1 MFYIGCH
8 QTNNLND
15 GYLGSG
21 KHLKS
26 AINKYGVDNFIF
38 EILHSVS
45 SKEEMFEL
53 ERSIV
58 NESLVKDPMSYNLK
72 IGGSGGNPGIIGAF
86 TGKKHTPETKEKLR
100 KIALAHVITEETREK
115 CASNSWAKRD
125 PEAHR
130 DHVSKINKGIPKTQE
145 HKEKLRQ
152 RNLGIRHKIVT
163 CPHCGKT
170 GGERAIKRWHFD
182 NCKNNASEALR

>member
-8 QTNNLND
+8 QTDNLND

-21 KHLKS
+21 KHLKR
-26 AINKYGVDNFIF
+26 AINKYGVDNFTF
-38 EILHSVS
+38 EVLHSAS
-45 SKEEMFEL
+45 SKKEMFEL

-58 NESLVKDPMSYNLK
+58 NEALVKDPMSYNLK

-86 TGKKHTPETKEKLR
+86 TGRKHTNETKIKLR
-100 KIALAHVITEETREK
+100 KAALNQVTTDKKRLNCSI
-115 CASNSWAKRD
+115 NSWAKKD
-125 PEAHR
+125 PEAQRIHASR
-130 DHVSKINKGIPKTQE
+130 INKGIPKSDD

-152 RNLGIRHKIVT
+152 RNIGIKHTVAT

-182 NCKNNASEALR
+182 NCKYNASEALR